1 MAGDITELTARYR
14 NDGFAVARGLFEA
27 ALLSEVTGEVERVV
41 AKAASG
47 TEHLQVYLDAE
58 VPGSPERCL
67 FRIEEQSE
75 LLRDLLGSAL
85 LLDVVRPLLEDEP
98 VADGIQLHRQAA
110 ARDLPLPVPP
120 GQRLPVLPPAALAGG
135 DAGAGRA
142 G

>member
-1 MAGDITELTARYR
+1 MAGDIAELTDRYR
-14 NDGFAVARGLFEA
+14 SDGFAVARGLFDA

-41 AKAASG
+41 AEAAVAG
-47 TEHLQVYLDAE
+47 EHVQVYFDAE
-58 VPGSPERCL
+58 APGSPVRCL

-98 VADGIQLHRQAA
+98 VADGIQYIDKPPHATYRF
-110 ARDLPLPVPP
+110 PVPP
-120 GQRLPVLPPAALAGG
+120 GQRLPVLPPAAFAGRH
-135 DAGAGRA
+135 AGAGRA